1 MMVKESYAR
10 RVTPLVLSQF
20 FGVFNDNAF
29 KMFVVLVVF
38 NQLPDYFQGAA
49 FMFALTAA
57 YVLPFILLC
66 GFTGRA
72 ADAMPKRSILILS
85 KVAELAIMLF
95 GTFCFIQYPVWGV
108 WPLFG
113 VMFLMTTQSAFF
125 SPAYNGSMPETFPE
139 TEISKANGLS
149 GMLTFLAAI
158 LGAGTAPGVWLW
170 SGKSFVRCGELLC
183 LFSILGL
190 FASYAVVPYA
200 KRFHRTRSVLQS
212 FRDGWKGLTATRAL
226 WVTALGD
233 AFFCSVGVVIQ
244 TLIVL
249 YAKFMLHSNELEM
262 CALLLAPAVGI
273 GLGCFLCGLLSG
285 KRVELGF
292 VLPGGIGLALFLF
305 LAGGDPGYA
314 WELTPFVPELVVH
327 VRLLLKLVFA
337 GLCAGFFIV
346 PMRAY
351 FQQWVQPEK
360 RGAALSVDNLLSF
373 ASILIFSFLLLLLTA
388 GRAPED
394 LHVLPAWLE
403 SVRLPAF
410 DPANLFKA
418 FAGVTL
424 LGVLIGALLLPELSF
439 RTFMLLLTH
448 TLFKVRVTGTEK
460 IPTNGPMLMV
470 SNHASFVDNLLIS
483 SCTSRRIR
491 FLMHEDYYRIPLLYP
506 FARFLGFIEVPRGVK
521 RLKTMIDI
529 VRQAL
534 RDGDV
539 VCAFPE
545 GKITRNG
552 LMDEFSGGYSIM
564 LPEDR
569 KVPVI
574 PVRIGMVWGSI
585 FSYYYGK
592 LKFRIP
598 KEIPYPASVTFGDPI
613 PEGTTPFELRQIISE
628 LGADFEMTPRSTE
641 RTLHYQLAKNAKRR
655 PFRTL
660 LVDYGGKSLTSFQV
674 YVGAAVLSRKFRE
687 LVAPE
692 CRYVGIMMPNCS
704 VAAVSCVG
712 ILMADKVPAVLNFT
726 SGRDAIRHAINKAG
740 MTHVIT
746 SRKFLEKIKFEPMP
760 EMVFL
765 EDIAKTVTKFDKIK
779 MFLLALLLPHQEFMS
794 LISPETHRDVMHTAF
809 VLFSSGSTGIPKGV
823 MLSHH
828 NFNSDINSFIKVM
841 SWTDKDVI
849 LGTLPIFHAFGLNTA
864 LWMPLMI
871 NSKVVY
877 VTSPL
882 DCNAVSK
889 ACLNSGVTILLGTPT
904 FIQSYLRRCDPQ
916 IFAKIRLTVAG
927 AERLRMDITERF
939 DQAAKGERALI
950 EGYGCTELSP
960 IVAINIGNSVLDLGK
975 TVGKRGS
982 IGPAM
987 PGICARIVDPV
998 TRKPLPPDTEGL
1010 LVIKG
1015 PTVMQ
1020 GYLGEPELTRQV
1032 IQNGWYNTGDIGKMD
1047 SDGYITL
1054 CGRLSRFSKIGGEMV
1069 PHELVECAI
1078 NELLHQEEKT
1088 AAVSSIPDPVKGEAL
1103 VVFYTNL
1110 PIPPE
1115 KIVEQ
1120 MRESNITNLWIPKAT
1135 NFYHVDALPMLGSG
1149 KLDLVALKQM
1159 ADKLAQERKL

>member
-1 MMVKESYAR
+1 MIKESYVR

-29 KMFVVLVVF
+29 KMFVVLAAF
-38 NQLPDYFQGAA
+38 NGMPGYFEGAA
-49 FMFALTAA
+49 FMFLLTAA

-66 GFTGRA
+66 GMTGLM
-72 ADAMPKRSILILS
+72 ADTMPKRSILILA
-85 KVAELAIMLF
+85 KAAEFAVMVL
-95 GTFCFIQYPVWGV
+95 GTFCFIKFPAWGK
-108 WPLFG
+108 WPLLG
-113 VMFLMTTQSAFF
+113 VMFLMTAQSAFF
-125 SPAYNGSMPETFPE
+125 SPAYNGSLPETFPE
-139 TEISKANGLS
+139 MEISRANGLS
-149 GMLTFLAAI
+149 GMLTFIAAI
-158 LGAGTAPGVWLW
+158 LGAGAAPVVWAW
-170 SGKSFVRCGELLC
+170 SGHNFTRCGQLLC
-183 LFSILGL
+183 LFSL
-190 FASYAVVPYA
+190 FGFIAAFAVVPSGG
-200 KRFHRTRSVLQS
+200 RPRRNLGILHSLRE
-212 FRDGWKGLTATRAL
+212 GWRGLTEKRAL
-226 WVTALGD
+226 WVTVLGD
-233 AFFCSVGVVIQ
+233 AFFCAIGVVIQ
-244 TLIVL
+244 TLTIL
-249 YAKFMLHSNELEM
+249 YAKFVLNAGEWEL
-262 CALLLAPAVGI
+262 AVLLCVPAVGM
-273 GLGCFLCGLLSG
+273 GLGCFLCGLMSG

-292 VLPGGIGLALFLF
+292 VLPAGVGLALFLYLTGGHPGPLLQPIPDYPKLVFHLYLVLELF
-305 LAGGDPGYA
+305 LAGICG
-314 WELTPFVPELVVH
+314 
-327 VRLLLKLVFA
+327 
-337 GLCAGFFIV
+337 GFFIV
-346 PMRAY
+346 PLRAY
-351 FQQWVQPEK
+351 FQQWVRPEK
-360 RGAALSVDNLLSF
+360 RGAALAVDNLLCF
-373 ASILIFSFLLLLLTA
+373 GAILVFSFLLLLLTA
-388 GRAPED
+388 GAAPEQYQI
-394 LHVLPAWLE
+394 LPEAFKA
-403 SVRLPAF
+403 VKLPAF
-410 DPANLFKA
+410 DPVKLFKVS
-418 FAGVTL
+418 GIITL
-424 LGVLIGALLLPELSF
+424 VATILGVILLPELLF
-439 RTFMLLLTH
+439 RTFILILTH
-448 TLFKVRVTGTEK
+448 ILIKLKITGMEK
-460 IPTNGPMLMV
+460 IPDHGPVLMV
-470 SNHASFVDNLLIS
+470 SNHSSFVDNLLIS
-483 SCTSRRIR
+483 ACTSRRVH
-491 FLMHEDYYRIPLLYP
+491 FLMHEDYYRIPFLYP
-506 FARFLGFIEVPRGVK
+506 LARFLGFIEVPRGIK
-521 RLKTMIDI
+521 RLKTMMDT
-529 VRQAL
+529 VRQTL
-534 RDGDV
+534 REGEV
-539 VCAFPE
+539 VCIFPE

-552 LMDEFSGGYSIM
+552 LMDEFSAGYSVM
-564 LPEDR
+564 LPEDI

-574 PVRIGMVWGSI
+574 PVRIGMMWGSI

-592 LKFRIP
+592 LKLRIP
-598 KEIPYPASVTFGDPI
+598 REVPYPASVTFGDAI
-613 PEGTTPFELRQIISE
+613 PDGTTPFELRQTISE
-628 LGADFEMTPRSTE
+628 LGADTEMTPRSNE
-641 RTLHYQLAKNAKRR
+641 RTLHYQLAKNAKRF

-660 LVDYGGKSLTSFQV
+660 MYDYGGKSLTCFQV
-674 YVGAAVLSRKFRE
+674 YVGAAVLSRKFRD

-692 CRYVGIMMPNCS
+692 CKYVGIMMPNCCA
-704 VAAVSCVG
+704 AAVASVG

-726 SGRDAIRHAINKAG
+726 SGRDALRHAINKAG

-794 LISPETHRDVMHTAF
+794 LISPETHRDVMNTAF

-828 NFNSDINSFIKVM
+828 NFNSDINSFINVM
-841 SWTDKDVI
+841 YWTHKDVI

-871 NSKVVY
+871 GSKVVY

-889 ACLNSGVTILLGTPT
+889 ACLNFGVTVLLGTPT
-904 FIQSYLRRCDPQ
+904 FIQSYLRRCDPE
-916 IFAKIRLTVAG
+916 IFAKVRLTIAG

-975 TVGKRGS
+975 TVGKQGS

-1020 GYLGEPELTRQV
+1020 GYLGEPELTRQAV
-1032 IQNGWYNTGDIGKMD
+1032 QNGWYNTGDIGRMD

-1078 NELLHQEEKT
+1078 NEILHQEEKT
-1088 AAVSSIPDPVKGEAL
+1088 AAVSSIPDPAKGEAL

-1110 PIPPE
+1110 AKTPE
-1115 KIVEQ
+1115 QIIEE
-1120 MRESNITNLWIPKAT
+1120 MRSSNITNLWIPKAS

-1149 KLDLVALKQM
+1149 KLDLVALKKM
-1159 ADKLAQERKL
+1159 ADKLAESKKS

>member
-1 MMVKESYAR
+1 MMKETYAR
-10 RVTPLVLSQF
+10 RITPLVLSQF

-29 KMFVVLVVF
+29 KMFVVLAVF
-38 NQLPDYFQGAA
+38 SGLPGYFEGAA
-49 FMFALTAA
+49 FMFLLTAA
-57 YVLPFILLC
+57 YVLPFILFC
-66 GFTGRA
+66 SVTGLA
-72 ADAMPKRSILILS
+72 ADTMPKRSILILS
-85 KVAELAIMLF
+85 KAAEFAVMLA
-95 GTFCFIQYPVWGV
+95 GTFCFIKYSSWGM
-108 WPLFG
+108 WPLVG
-113 VMFLMTTQSAFF
+113 IMFLMTAQSAFF
-125 SPAYNGSMPETFPE
+125 SPAYNGCLPESFPE
-139 TEISKANGLS
+139 SEISRANGLS
-149 GMLTFLAAI
+149 GMLTFIAAI
-158 LGAGTAPGVWLW
+158 LGAGSAPAVWAW
-170 SGKSFVRCGELLC
+170 SGRSFTRCGELLC
-183 LFSILGL
+183 LFAVFGFLAA
-190 FASYAVVPYA
+190 FAVIPSGGRPR
-200 KRFHRTRSVLQS
+200 KNHGVLNS
-212 FRDGWKGLTATRAL
+212 FREGWRGLTEKRAL

-249 YAKFMLHSNELEM
+249 YAKFVLKSGEAEL
-262 CALLLAPAVGI
+262 CAMLLAPAAGMGI
-273 GLGCFLCGLLSG
+273 GCFLCGMLSG

-292 VLPGGIGLALFLF
+292 VLPAGIGLSLFLF
-305 LAGGDPGYA
+305 LAGGNPGEA
-314 WELTPFVPELVVH
+314 WPPIPAVPSLVLH
-327 VRLLLKLVFA
+327 VYLLAELLLA
-337 GLCAGFFIV
+337 GICAGFFIV
-346 PMRAY
+346 PLRAY
-351 FQQWVQPEK
+351 FQQWVNPQR
-360 RGAALSVDNLLSF
+360 RGAALAVNNLLSF
-373 ASILIFSFLLLLLTA
+373 AAMLIFSFLLLLLTA
-388 GRAPED
+388 GSAPENYRI
-394 LHVLPAWLE
+394 LPDWLNCIQ
-403 SVRLPAF
+403 LPAF
-410 DPANLFKA
+410 DPGKLFKA
-418 FAGVTL
+418 FAGITL
-424 LGVLIGALLLPELSF
+424 LGVIVGVLLLPELLF
-439 RTFMLLLTH
+439 RTFILILTHLLL
-448 TLFKVRVTGTEK
+448 KVQISGMEK
-460 IPTNGPMLMV
+460 IPEHGPVLMV
-470 SNHASFVDNLLIS
+470 SNHSSFVDNLLIS
-483 SCTSRRIR
+483 ACTSRRVR
-491 FLMHEDYYRIPLLYP
+491 FLMHEDYYRIPFLYP
-506 FARFLGFIEVPRGVK
+506 LARFLGFIEVPRGIK
-521 RLKTMIDI
+521 RLKTMIET

-534 RDGDV
+534 RDGEV
-539 VCAFPE
+539 VCVFPE

-552 LMDEFSGGYSIM
+552 LMDEFSGGYSVM

-569 KVPVI
+569 RVPVI
-574 PVRIGMVWGSI
+574 PVRIGMMWGSI

-598 KEIPYPASVTFGDPI
+598 REIPYPASVTFGEPI
-613 PEGTTPFELRQIISE
+613 PDGTTPFELRQIISE
-628 LGADFEMTPRSTE
+628 LGAEAEMIPRDSE
-641 RTLHYQLAKNAKRR
+641 RTLHYQLAKNAKRH

-660 LVDYGGKSLTSFQV
+660 MCDYGGKSLKSFQV
-674 YVGAAVLSRKFRE
+674 YVGAAVLSRKFRDM
-687 LVAPE
+687 VAPE
-692 CRYVGIMMPNCS
+692 CRYVGIMMPNCCA
-704 VAAVSCVG
+704 AAVSCVG

-726 SGRDAIRHAINKAG
+726 SGRDALRHAIKKASI
-740 MTHVIT
+740 THVIT

-765 EDIAKTVTKFDKIK
+765 EDIAKTVTRFDKIK
-779 MFLLALLLPHQEFMS
+779 MFLMALLLPHQEFMS
-794 LISPETHRDVMHTAF
+794 LISPETHRDVMNTAF

-841 SWTDKDVI
+841 SWTSKDVI

-889 ACLNSGVTILLGTPT
+889 ACLNFGVTILLGTPT
-904 FIQSYLRRCDPQ
+904 FIQSYLRRCDPE

-975 TVGKRGS
+975 TAGKKGS

-1010 LVIKG
+1010 LVVKG

-1020 GYLGEPELTRQV
+1020 GYLGEPALTRQV
-1032 IQNGWYNTGDIGKMD
+1032 VQNGWYNTGDIGRMD

-1078 NELLHQEEKT
+1078 NEILHQEEKT
-1088 AAVSSIPDPVKGEAL
+1088 AAVSSIPDPAKGEAL
-1103 VVFYTNL
+1103 VVFYTHL
-1110 PIPPE
+1110 AIPPE
-1115 KIVEQ
+1115 KIVEE
-1120 MRESNITNLWIPKAT
+1120 MRAANITNLWIPKAS
-1135 NFYHVDALPMLGSG
+1135 NFYHVENLPMLGSG

-1159 ADKLAQERKL
+1159 ADKLAAERAG